1 MWFYIYFSGDVHS
14 FLGNQTHKDH
24 FKLLQMDGSSLLIGA
39 RNVIYNLSLNDLSEN
54 AEQVT
59 LPHHIS
65 KACLEINV
73 YFVWKLLDS
82 IWLCNIS
89 NVSTEIVLTVKYS
102 KRTTMK
108 KQLTV
113 IRC

>member
-1 MWFYIYFSGDVHS
+1 MIFLFLFFVGDVHS

-59 LPHHIS
+59 LSNAILMSIYCYTFGPYKHIVNG
-65 KACLEINV
+65 CLRLV
-73 YFVWKLLDS
+73 MSYLS
-82 IWLCNIS
+82 
-89 NVSTEIVLTVKYS
+89 
-102 KRTTMK
+102 
-108 KQLTV
+108 
-113 IRC
+113 